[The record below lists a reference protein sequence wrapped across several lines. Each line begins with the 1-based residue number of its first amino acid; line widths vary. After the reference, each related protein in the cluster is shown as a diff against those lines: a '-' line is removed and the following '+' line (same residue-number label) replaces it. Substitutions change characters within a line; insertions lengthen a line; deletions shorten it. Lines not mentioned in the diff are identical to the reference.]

1 MTDATAGEVKE
12 RKNGL
17 WKRVVRVLRGLDGDA
32 TAEAIADEL
41 RKREDE
47 GEPIAG
53 AQRDML
59 LKAARFD
66 QLLVGDVMKP
76 RAHIVAVEASAT
88 LAEVAMLFA
97 ESQHSRLPIYRDTL
111 DDPLGFVHVK
121 EVLALLAPT
130 AQGAATA
137 KPTDRVLMRI
147 KRDVLYVPSSMRL
160 PNLLLKMRTTRS
172 HLALVVDEYGGTDG
186 LVTIEDLVEQIVGA
200 IDDEHDTEEAPLI
213 QQRPGGV
220 FEVDG
225 RADVESVEKAIG
237 LSLALPEE
245 GDDFD
250 TAAGLAVAL
259 VGRVPQRGEV
269 LRHPGGVDIEVLDAD
284 PRRVKRLRVR
294 PAAAAGAEPGA

>member
-1 MTDATAGEVKE
+1 MTDIASGDSKE
-12 RKNGL
+12 RKSGL
-17 WKRVVRVLRGLDGDA
+17 WKRVVRVLRGLDGDE

-137 KPTDRVLMRI
+137 KPTDRVLTRI

-245 GDDFD
+245 DDDFD

-294 PAAAAGAEPGA
+294 PAAAAGAEPGV

>member
-1 MTDATAGEVKE
+1 MTDTAAGDSKE
-12 RKNGL
+12 RKSGL
-17 WKRVVRVLRGLDGDA
+17 WKRVVRVLRGLDGDE

-130 AQGAATA
+130 EQGPSTA
-137 KPTDRVLMRI
+137 KPTDRVLTRI
-147 KRDVLYVPSSMRL
+147 KRDVLYVPASMRL

-213 QQRPGGV
+213 LQRPGGV

-225 RADVESVEKAIG
+225 RADVESVEKAVG
-237 LSLALPEE
+237 FSLALPEE

-294 PAAAAGAEPGA
+294 PAAAAGAEPGV

>member
-130 AQGAATA
+130 AQGAVTA

>member
-1 MTDATAGEVKE
+1 
-12 RKNGL
+12 
-17 WKRVVRVLRGLDGDA
+17 
-32 TAEAIADEL
+32 
-41 RKREDE
+41 
-47 GEPIAG
+47 
-53 AQRDML
+53 L

-147 KRDVLYVPSSMRL
+147 KRDVIYVPASMRL
-160 PNLLLKMRTTRS
+160 PNLLLKMRTSRS

-186 LVTIEDLVEQIVGA
+186 LVSIEDLVEIVVGDIEDEFDSQEDVGDIFA
-200 IDDEHDTEEAPLI
+200 LADQTYRVSGDASLERVGEAFGTHLEVTAAEASDDTNFDTIGGFIAHAMGHVPRRGEHFEINKL
-213 QQRPGGV
+213 R
-220 FEVDG
+220 FEVLHTRG
-225 RADVESVEKAIG
+225 GAVKWFKVYPAPVEKAQ
-237 LSLALPEE
+237 P
-245 GDDFD
+245 
-250 TAAGLAVAL
+250 
-259 VGRVPQRGEV
+259 
-269 LRHPGGVDIEVLDAD
+269 
-284 PRRVKRLRVR
+284 
-294 PAAAAGAEPGA
+294 

>member
-1 MTDATAGEVKE
+1 MTDTAAGEVKE

-147 KRDVLYVPSSMRL
+147 KRDVIYVPASMRL
-160 PNLLLKMRTTRS
+160 PNLLLKMRTSRS

-225 RADVESVEKAIG
+225 RADVESVEKAVG
-237 LSLALPEE
+237 VSLALPEE

>member
-1 MTDATAGEVKE
+1 MTDTSAGEVKE

-147 KRDVLYVPSSMRL
+147 KRDVIYVPASMRL
-160 PNLLLKMRTTRS
+160 PNLLLKMRTSRS

-225 RADVESVEKAIG
+225 RADVESVEKAVG
-237 LSLALPEE
+237 VSLALPEE

>member
-17 WKRVVRVLRGLDGDA
+17 WKRIVRVLRGLDGDA